1 MDTRKKTLTFPK
13 GSLWGPCTRMLAP
26 CGASHPLFQHPQRS
40 VHATLPSSSQIQPGG
55 ILPEKSSRSSK
66 TLSHGFRVAG
76 AHHTSCVFPHSAP
89 AFTCLVIPTGV
100 VCMWDE
106 PGWEAGCYHCSRS
119 ACDFFLCVST
129 RHFIARL
136 LFHSVFYCTFYYR
149 SLVSI
154 GVRYQGASFSRCSPP
169 VKTGKR
175 CPAEAG
181 LSASGVCMVQRNL
194 KTPGLVYSK
203 SCLQRCSMWAHPA
216 EVPGGESCGQVG
228 SIIQIGSLIPNY
240 L

>member
-1 MDTRKKTLTFPK
+1 MPHCPPVLK
-13 GSLWGPCTRMLAP
+13 
-26 CGASHPLFQHPQRS
+26 
-40 VHATLPSSSQIQPGG
+40 SSQGESFLRNPVEAVKRYRMDSEWLVHITPPVFS
-55 ILPEKSSRSSK
+55 L
-66 TLSHGFRVAG
+66 TLLLLS
-76 AHHTSCVFPHSAP
+76 P
-89 AFTCLVIPTGV
+89 AWQYPQV
-100 VCMWDE
+100 W
-106 PGWEAGCYHCSRS
+106 S
-119 ACDFFLCVST
+119 ACEMSQVERQAVITALAVHVIFFLCVST
-129 RHFIARL
+129 CHFIARL

-149 SLVSI
+149 SLVST

-203 SCLQRCSMWAHPA
+203 RCLQRCSPWAYPA